1 MPIKKKKV
9 KPDIYFIVD
18 KTSTTTFEHD
28 IFKLDRIFFQVTITF
43 NNMKNLLCYGRKVVN
58 ASSINVKKA
67 IEKTNR
73 CPIKRS
79 HVKKKKY

>member
-1 MPIKKKKV
+1 MIVAYKEKKV
-9 KPDIYFIVD
+9 KTDPIYFIVD

-43 NNMKNLLCYGRKVVN
+43 NNNKNLLCYGSKVVN

-67 IEKTNR
+67 TDKQID
-73 CPIKRS
+73 
-79 HVKKKKY
+79 VL

>member
-43 NNMKNLLCYGRKVVN
+43 NNNKNLLCYGE
-58 ASSINVKKA
+58 SSINVKKA
-67 IEKTNR
+67 TDKQID
-73 CPIKRS
+73 
-79 HVKKKKY
+79 VL